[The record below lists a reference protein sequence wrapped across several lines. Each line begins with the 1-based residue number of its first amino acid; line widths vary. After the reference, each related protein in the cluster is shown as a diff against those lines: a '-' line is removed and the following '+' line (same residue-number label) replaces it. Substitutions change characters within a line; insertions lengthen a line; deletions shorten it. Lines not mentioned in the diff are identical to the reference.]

1 MFEASKKDAQVDIL
15 MATYNGERFISR
27 QIESILAQTFKNYR
41 LIIADD
47 NSIDGTKDI
56 LTSYAMSDPRIELVF
71 NHQNIGIKANFEQLI
86 QMSSSRYFMLADQ
99 DDYWH
104 PIKIEIS
111 LDKII
116 RSKATL
122 IYTDLRLIDEKSQLI
137 SPSFWEN
144 EGYKPVAGQPWRNLL
159 EQNVA
164 TGCTFIA
171 SHNLIKYTVPFP
183 PNVPMHDWWL
193 VLIASFTGNINYINE
208 ALIDYRQHGKN
219 RLGARGG
226 IKGYLTRYTDCYRNY
241 ENFLIERNRI
251 LGEKLAFL
259 QDCYIYLLKHEEDI
273 KEGREIISVLVAL
286 IKAYER
292 FLRIRRIDSKLLGF
306 KIKRDFPSTGRI
318 RNLWWAIFYSLPLF
332 SYIIGKVILMLL
344 KVKLVNLKEK
354 Q

>member
-1 MFEASKKDAQVDIL
+1 MLEAQKKDAQVDVL

-86 QMSSSRYFMLADQ
+86 QMSSARYFMLADQ

-122 IYTDLRLIDEKSQLI
+122 IYTDLRLIDENSQLI
-137 SPSFWEN
+137 SLSFWEN

-171 SHNLIKYTVPFP
+171 SNNLIKYTVPFP

-193 VLIASFTGNINYINE
+193 VLMASFIGNIDYIDE

-219 RLGARGG
+219 SVGARGG
-226 IKGYLTRYTDCYRNY
+226 IKDYLTRYTDCYRNY
-241 ENFLIERNRI
+241 GNFLIERNRI
-251 LGEKLAFL
+251 LGEKLDFL
-259 QDCYIYLLKHEEDI
+259 QDCYTYLLKHKEDI

-292 FLRIRRIDSKLLGF
+292 FLRIRRVDAKLIGF
-306 KIKRDFPSTGRI
+306 KIKGDFPSSNEK
-318 RNLWWAIFYSLPLF
+318 RNLWWALYYSVPFL
-332 SYIIGKVILMLL
+332 SYLIGKVMIICL
-344 KVKLVNLKEK
+344 KISASN
-354 Q
+354 